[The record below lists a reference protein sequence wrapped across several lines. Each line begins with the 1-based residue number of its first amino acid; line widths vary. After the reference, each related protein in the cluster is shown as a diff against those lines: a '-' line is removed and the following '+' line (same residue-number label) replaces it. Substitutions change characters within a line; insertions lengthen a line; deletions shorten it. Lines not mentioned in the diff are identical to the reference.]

1 MVKLTN
7 NSKKNVTKADYS
19 GYCIDLLDKIAEAAG
34 FEYELEESPDGLV
47 GAMSDDG
54 SWDGVIKHIMDKV
67 KIVIHIVDM
76 YDKLKAFPCFHYKT
90 KF

>member
-7 NSKKNVTKADYS
+7 NSKKNVTKADFS

-67 KIVIHIVDM
+67 NLVIVDM
-76 YDKLKAFPCFHYKT
+76 YDKLKAFPFIVYRKL
-90 KF
+90 FPL